1 MSLTYAEEAIKIG
14 FVGNNNVVF
23 AQEDNL
29 SIDQQKELLY
39 TTSNQKRC
47 YDDVIFGDETR
58 YNNQVPNPENT
69 IASTTIISLP
79 TNEELT
85 TPPQIKNEDLNEILP
100 YILGGIGAFLII
112 KLLA

>member
-14 FVGNNNVVF
+14 FVGNNDVVF

-39 TTSNQKRC
+39 TMANEQRC

-69 IASTTIISLP
+69 STTIISLP

-85 TPPQIKNEDLNEILP
+85 TPPQLKNEDLKNILP
-100 YILGGIGAFLII
+100 YVVGGIGAFFII

>member
-14 FVGNNNVVF
+14 FVGNNDVVF

-47 YDDVIFGDETR
+47 YDDVIFVDETR
-58 YNNQVPNPENT
+58 YNNEVPNPENT

-85 TPPQIKNEDLNEILP
+85 TPPQIKNEDLKNVLP
-100 YILGGIGAFLII
+100 YVLGGIGAFLII

>member
-1 MSLTYAEEAIKIG
+1 MSLSYSKDAIKIG
-14 FVGNNNVVF
+14 FVGNNDVVF

-39 TTSNQKRC
+39 TTSNEKRC

-85 TPPQIKNEDLNEILP
+85 TPPQLKNEDLKNILP
-100 YILGGIGAFLII
+100 YVVGGIGAFFII

>member
-1 MSLTYAEEAIKIG
+1 MSLSYSKDAIKIG
-14 FVGNNNVVF
+14 FVGNNDVVF

-39 TTSNQKRC
+39 TTSNEKRC

-69 IASTTIISLP
+69 IAPTTIISLP

-85 TPPQIKNEDLNEILP
+85 TPPQKKEDDILP

>member
-14 FVGNNNVVF
+14 FVGNNDVVF

-39 TTSNQKRC
+39 TTANEQRC
-47 YDDVIFGDETR
+47 YDDVIFVDETR
-58 YNNQVPNPENT
+58 YNNEVPNPENT
-69 IASTTIISLP
+69 TTIISLP

-85 TPPQIKNEDLNEILP
+85 TPPQIKNEDLKNILP
-100 YILGGIGAFLII
+100 YVVGGIGAFLII

>member
-14 FVGNNNVVF
+14 FVGNNDVVF

-47 YDDVIFGDETR
+47 YDDVIFVDETR
-58 YNNQVPNPENT
+58 YNNEVPNPENT
-69 IASTTIISLP
+69 TTIISLP
-79 TNEELT
+79 TNQELT
-85 TPPQIKNEDLNEILP
+85 TPPQIKNEDLKEILP